1 MLESDYENFAA
12 LMLQISTAAIGKKE
26 KPSNEQI
33 NFYFECLKDL
43 PFDRIKTNAIGHFKT
58 GSGFFPAVS
67 ELRGAN
73 DNTAA
78 LRDLQELENVTDA
91 VSGNCFSSRL
101 SAIAI
106 GNHFRAR
113 GKEYMIPLAL
123 QFAPDIQGQS
133 NPSATRAQ
141 FLKAWQSMQNRAE
154 SVNMKALPETNEPKR
169 LSEILSGILPKI
181 AGESQNGER

>member
-43 PFDRIKTNAIGHFKT
+43 PFDRIKTNAIRHFKI
-58 GSGFFPAVS
+58 GSGFFPAIS
-67 ELRGAN
+67 ELRDSN

-78 LRDLQELENVTDA
+78 LRDLQELENVTNA
-91 VSGNCFSSRL
+91 ISGNCFSSRL

-106 GNHFRAR
+106 GNHFRAK

-123 QFAPDIQGQS
+123 QFAQDIQGQS
-133 NPSATRAQ
+133 NSSATRAQ
-141 FLKAWQSMQNRAE
+141 FLKAWQSAQNRAE
-154 SVNMKALPETNEPKR
+154 SINMKALPETNKSKQ
-169 LSEILSGILPKI
+169 LSEILSAILPEI
-181 AGESQNGER
+181 TCESQREEK